1 MFHLKVL
8 KTSWNWRMVAGW
20 NDVTQVLLGTLTSP
34 PADGSIG
41 PVNSF

>member
-1 MFHLKVL
+1 
-8 KTSWNWRMVAGW
+8 MVAGW